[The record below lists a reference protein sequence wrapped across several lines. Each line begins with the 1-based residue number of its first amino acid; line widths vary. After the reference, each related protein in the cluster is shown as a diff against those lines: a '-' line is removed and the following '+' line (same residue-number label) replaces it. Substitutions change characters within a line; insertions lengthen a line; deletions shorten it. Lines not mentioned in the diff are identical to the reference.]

1 MAKLAARSFWASAT
15 VFFLT
20 LLLRP
25 PLAVVGPLL
34 GQIQATMQLTPTEVG
49 LLTSAPVLC
58 FGVGAFAGPWLQRR
72 FGLAQAFTGVLVL
85 LAVTIA
91 TRFWFG
97 FGYLLVAT
105 IVMGLGIA
113 VSNVLFPAL
122 IRAEF
127 PNSVPK
133 VTAVYTMLLS
143 GFAALSAGF
152 AVPLS
157 VLSGGWRYA
166 VSYIGIAGVLGLI
179 AWLITLRLNHPHI
192 EPVQSA
198 ASINMWRQPLVWAI
212 AGFFGL
218 QSANFYV
225 LLNWLPT
232 ILVSEGLKPTEAGA
246 VLGFLSMVGIPV
258 GMVMTANLKRIKNVT
273 LMVTAISVVTAVGLL
288 MFLLGPAFV
297 IPASVLVGVGTSSS
311 FPLSLALIGMKG
323 SSQAITTGLSS
334 VSQGIGYLY
343 AASAVFFA
351 GLSFDLTQTWVV
363 AIVACA
369 AAAVAQ
375 AGMGIYAAK
384 HPGI

>member
-1 MAKLAARSFWASAT
+1 MAKLATRSVWAFAT

-25 PLAVVGPLL
+25 PLAVIGPLL
-34 GQIQATMQLTPTEVG
+34 GQIQQTMHLNTTEVG

-72 FGLAQAFTGVLVL
+72 FGLAQAFSGVLVL

-97 FGYLLVAT
+97 FGYLLLAT

-127 PNSVPK
+127 PNSVPR
-133 VTAVYTMLLS
+133 VTAIYTTLLS
-143 GFAALSAGF
+143 AFAALSAGF

-157 VLSGGWRYA
+157 TLSGGWRIA
-166 VSYIGIAGVLGLI
+166 VSSIAAAGVLGLVS
-179 AWLITLRLNHPHI
+179 WLVTVRMTHPHI
-192 EPVQSA
+192 ESVHTSA
-198 ASINMWRQPLVWAI
+198 TVNMWRHPLVWAI

-232 ILVSEGLKPTEAGA
+232 ILIAEGMKPTEAGA
-246 VLGFLSMVGIPV
+246 TLGFLSIVGIPV
-258 GMVMTANLKRIKNVT
+258 GLVMTANLKRIKNVT
-273 LMVTAISVVTAVGLL
+273 ALVSAISAVTAAGLL
-288 MFLLGPAFV
+288 MFLAGPALV

-323 SSQAITTGLSS
+323 SSQANTTGLSS
-334 VSQGIGYLY
+334 VSQGIGYLV
-343 AASAVFFA
+343 AASAVFLA
-351 GLSFDLTQTWVV
+351 GISFDLTHTWVV

-369 AAAVAQ
+369 TAAVAQ
-375 AGMGIYAAK
+375 AAMGIYAAK